1 MNPYQKFIEGKDPMT
16 VLTATPQRLR
26 ELADGLSGSQ
36 LQEHPVPGK
45 WSIHE
50 IVAHLADSELM
61 FSARC
66 RYILYEENK
75 PLIGFDQERL
85 MAGWRRE
92 QEAFEDTLDRFRAM
106 RQAQL
111 RMFRAASPADLARTA
126 THEEYGPESASD
138 YLSKIAG
145 HDINHLE
152 QIVKLRQ
159 LFLSRASNGAVL

>member
-1 MNPYQKFIEGKDPMT
+1 MNPYQKYIEGKDPMA
-16 VLTATPQRLR
+16 VLAATPQRLR
-26 ELADGLSGSQ
+26 ELAAGLSGSQ
-36 LQEHPVPGK
+36 LQDRPAPGK

-75 PLIGFDQERL
+75 PLIGFDQDRL

-92 QEAFEDTLDRFRAM
+92 QESFEDTLERFRAM
-106 RQAQL
+106 RRAQL

-126 THEEYGPESASD
+126 THDEYGPESASD
-138 YLSKIAG
+138 YMFKIAG
-145 HDINHLE
+145 HDVNHLE
-152 QIVKLRQ
+152 QIVRLRQ
-159 LFLSRASNGAVL
+159 LCGAGF

>member
-50 IVAHLADSELM
+50 IVAHLADCELM

-75 PLIGFDQERL
+75 PLIGFDQDRL

-92 QEAFEDTLDRFRAM
+92 QELFEDTLERFRTM

-111 RMFRAASPADLARTA
+111 RMFRAASPADLARSG
-126 THEEYGPESASD
+126 THEEYDPATSSD
-138 YLSKIAG
+138 YLFKIAG
-145 HDINHLE
+145 HD
-152 QIVKLRQ
+152 VKQPKQTVRLLQ
-159 LFLSRASNGAVL
+159 LLASAQ

>member
-1 MNPYQKFIEGKDPMT
+1 MT
-16 VLTATPQRLR
+16 VLAAKPKRMR
-26 ELADGLSGSQ
+26 ELADVLCRSH

-75 PLIGFDQERL
+75 PLIGFDQDAL

-92 QEAFEDTLDRFRAM
+92 QESFEDTLERFRVM

-111 RMFRAASPADLARTA
+111 RMFRAASPKDLERTGI
-126 THEEYGPESASD
+126 HDEYRPEAASE
-138 YLSKIAG
+138 YMF
-145 HDINHLE
+145 
-152 QIVKLRQ
+152 Q
-159 LFLSRASNGAVL
+159 L

>member
-1 MNPYQKFIEGKDPMT
+1 MNTYHKLHDGKYPMT

-26 ELADGLSGSQ
+26 ELADGLSTSQ
-36 LQEHPVPGK
+36 LQDHPAPGK

-75 PLIGFDQERL
+75 PLIGFDQDRL

-92 QEAFEDTLDRFRAM
+92 QEPFEDTLERFRAM
-106 RQAQL
+106 RRAQL
-111 RMFRAASPADLARTA
+111 RMFRSAPPPDLARTA
-126 THEEYGPESASD
+126 VHAEY
-138 YLSKIAG
+138 
-145 HDINHLE
+145 
-152 QIVKLRQ
+152 R
-159 LFLSRASNGAVL
+159 

>member
-1 MNPYQKFIEGKDPMT
+1 MT

-75 PLIGFDQERL
+75 PLIGFDQDRL

-92 QEAFEDTLDRFRAM
+92 QELFEDTLERFRTM

-111 RMFRAASPADLARTA
+111 RMFRAASPADLARSG

-138 YLSKIAG
+138 YLFKIAG
-145 HDINHLE
+145 HDVNHLE
-152 QIVKLRQ
+152 QIVRLRQ
-159 LFLSRASNGAVL
+159 LLGSAQ